1 MEFCCSVDHQ
11 CHLTS
16 ALILAK
22 KRYAG
27 GVRTPFILRRNT
39 LLPAPKQAP
48 QRKLIGLGPRYLD
61 IGDRRGVFSTTDPYP
76 SIHVVISETLKER
89 SMKTQSRTWNGT
101 GVQINAMLKACLGL
115 SSIDFVV
122 TSKAKMSELETKLD
136 SWGGKGAK
144 TSIQDA
150 KIYRRA

>member
-1 MEFCCSVDHQ
+1 
-11 CHLTS
+11 
-16 ALILAK
+16 
-22 KRYAG
+22 
-27 GVRTPFILRRNT
+27 
-39 LLPAPKQAP
+39 
-48 QRKLIGLGPRYLD
+48 
-61 IGDRRGVFSTTDPYP
+61 
-76 SIHVVISETLKER
+76 
-89 SMKTQSRTWNGT
+89 MKTQSRTWNGT